1 MDLNSFPGH
10 LLQEDFGG
18 PSTSLSPPHF
28 AGACGFTGAGGW
40 TQEVACVNFFM
51 YAAFDFGLPCAVG
64 SVTTGPRYAI
74 RLVKG
79 AANVSN
85 VKVKRIS
92 LTNIVII
99 LKSQC
104 SLGAAIASQSNSTE
118 TCLTENGLRKI
129 PVSLIHCP
137 CPPCVGG
144 AWGSSERWS
153 ALAPG
158 AGGGRHSSFS
168 KELVAT

>member
-18 PSTSLSPPHF
+18 PYTSLSPPHF
-28 AGACGFTGAGGW
+28 AGECRFTGAGGW

-51 YAAFDFGLPCAVG
+51 YATFDFGFPCAVG

-74 RLVKG
+74 RLVKS
-79 AANVSN
+79 AANISN

-104 SLGAAIASQSNSTE
+104 SLVAAIASQSNSSE
-118 TCLTENGLRKI
+118 TCLTENGLRKSLSPSSTVLALSMWEV
-129 PVSLIHCP
+129 PVASQKDGQL
-137 CPPCVGG
+137 
-144 AWGSSERWS
+144 W
-153 ALAPG
+153 LPG
-158 AGGGRHSSFS
+158 AGGGRHTSFS
-168 KELVAT
+168 KEVAAT